1 MNTQF
6 QKKAGKRWTWRSP
19 DGNTKNEID
28 YIMTDK
34 PSMVTDVT
42 VINRVNIGGSDHR
55 MVMGSITLN
64 TRAERRK
71 LLNKNTRTRV
81 DTQMIGTK
89 KNTFQLELKN
99 RFTALEEHDDMD
111 SLNKNMTEMIQQ
123 SALSKKQKNPK
134 ISSPTR
140 ALMKKRREMIEN
152 KTPRDHIE
160 YVEICKT
167 IKKKAKEDIRK
178 HNLDEIRETIEAS
191 KSLKKVRR
199 THSIGKNR
207 MITLL
212 DKQGREIQ
220 EQDKIMERIE
230 EFYSELFDSDQAV
243 TIQTDPKEV
252 PPIMAWE
259 VEAALRKMKNG
270 KEAGKDQVNIET
282 LRAGDETIAKQ
293 LAKLYTK
300 CITERHIPKTW
311 KEANVVIFF
320 KKGNRKDIKNCRPIC
335 LLSNMYKLFT
345 KIITTRLEKKLD
357 ENQPRE
363 QAGFRS
369 KYSRTDHIHAINQ
382 LKEKCREYNIPL
394 CVAFVDYEKA
404 LDSVQTQAILT
415 SLQEQGIED
424 VYIEI
429 LKDIY
434 GQLCDSTSAQR
445 E

>member
-1 MNTQF
+1 
-6 QKKAGKRWTWRSP
+6 
-19 DGNTKNEID
+19 
-28 YIMTDK
+28 MTDK

-42 VINRVNIGGSDHR
+42 VINRVNIGSDHR

-71 LLNKNTRTRV
+71 LLNKNTRKRV
-81 DTQMIGTK
+81 DTHMIGTK

-123 SALSKKQKNPK
+123 SALSRAKQTKKQKNQK

-167 IKKKAKEDIRK
+167 ITKKAKEDIRK

-199 THSIGKNR
+199 THSLGKNR

-259 VEAALRKMKNG
+259 VEAALRKVKNG

-282 LRAGDETIAKQ
+282 LKAGDETIAKQ

-311 KEANVVIFF
+311 KEFANMVIFF
-320 KKGNRKDIKNCRPIC
+320 KKGNRKDIKNYRPIC

-369 KYSRTDHIHAINQ
+369 KYSTTDHIHAINQ

-404 LDSVQTQAILT
+404 FDSVQTQAILK

-434 GQLCDSTSAQR
+434 GQLSDSTSAQR